1 MREGGGT
8 KLLFLLLWF
17 CKFYLFFCLPLAF
30 WSLAEPLGLSSPEG
44 VRISHPCVP
53 WLDTVSVT
61 GQGLWLSFPSWT
73 MDLSVFGPPS
83 SPPGPTIIVTLSS
96 AQCILVW
103 GEGSCHLC
111 PLWSKQ
117 SGRGGVGRQD
127 RGLVLAS
134 PVLEACSDN

>member
-1 MREGGGT
+1 MV
-8 KLLFLLLWF
+8 LQVLFV
-17 CKFYLFFCLPLAF
+17 FCLPLAF

-96 AQCILVW
+96 AQCILVLGGGLLSSLPSLEEAVW
-103 GEGSCHLC
+103 
-111 PLWSKQ
+111 K
-117 SGRGGVGRQD
+117 GRGWET
-127 RGLVLAS
+127 GLGTSTGQSSSRSML
-134 PVLEACSDN
+134 